1 MHKVSGLHSVSY
13 YHSRPV
19 SKWWVVSCK
28 LRTDT
33 MLKILLIILG
43 SIVNIIGRTYVAF
56 LWLELK
62 LIDNS

>member
-1 MHKVSGLHSVSY
+1 MHKVSGLNSVSY
-13 YHSRPV
+13 HHSRPI
-19 SKWWVVSCK
+19 SKWWGVSCR

-62 LIDNS
+62 LTDNS